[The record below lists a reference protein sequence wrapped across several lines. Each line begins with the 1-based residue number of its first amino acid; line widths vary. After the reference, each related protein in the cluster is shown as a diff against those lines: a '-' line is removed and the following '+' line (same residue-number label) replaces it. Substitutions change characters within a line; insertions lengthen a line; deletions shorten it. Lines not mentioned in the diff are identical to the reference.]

1 MGMAAS
7 EQARYG
13 SFEFI
18 DNYLKTE
25 NYVKHDNY
33 IPSAQ
38 S

>member
-7 EQARYG
+7 GQARYG

-18 DNYLKTE
+18 DNYSKTK
-25 NYVKHDNY
+25 NYVKRDNY